1 MNRTVSDMAYSLL
14 SYALLGLIQQKPAS
28 GYDLRKVFT
37 ETPLA
42 SLSASPGAIYPALR
56 RLEERKLVTGI
67 VEGSGL
73 RQRKMLRVT
82 AAGCDELKQWL
93 KKPLAQ
99 SVADAERADQVA
111 EILRFAFFDNVLG
124 EESTLQFLCAFEA
137 GLKIHIPHLRKC
149 LNQDGPKMA
158 LCARLALENGVLG
171 YEAQLKWVS
180 HAIHSYKKKVK
191 QS

>member
-1 MNRTVSDMAYSLL
+1 MAYSLL

-42 SLSASPGAIYPALR
+42 SLSDSPGAIYPALR

-99 SVADAERADQVA
+99 SDIAHRLE
-111 EILRFAFFDNVLG
+111 ELMLRFAFFDNVLG